1 MVPVYMPVDT
11 DNLFDH
17 ACDGADVMRDH
28 YDGHAPI
35 QLMQKP
41 IQLFFE
47 LVVNEIRR
55 FVENQQLRVGYDGPT
70 QERPLQLAP
79 ETSPTGQS
87 AMSPIP
93 VASSKSFT
101 FCRSDRV

>member
-1 MVPVYMPVDT
+1 MHVPVDT
-11 DNLFDH
+11 DNLLDH
-17 ACDGADVMRDH
+17 ACDGADVMGHD
-28 YDGHAPI
+28 YNGHAPI

-70 QERPLQLAP
+70 QERPLQLS
-79 ETSPTGQS
+79 TRN
-87 AMSPIP
+87 
-93 VASSKSFT
+93 FT
-101 FCRSDRV
+101 HRTICNVSDTCCIQ